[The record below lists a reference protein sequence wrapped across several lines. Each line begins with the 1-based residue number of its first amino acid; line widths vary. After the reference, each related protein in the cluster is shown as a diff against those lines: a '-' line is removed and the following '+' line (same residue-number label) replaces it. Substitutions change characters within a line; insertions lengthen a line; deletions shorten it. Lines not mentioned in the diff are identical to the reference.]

1 MKSAGQSRENTH
13 PLRWEPEG
21 VRGAGVTDK
30 GKRLPLLTKG
40 AFGCSRTP
48 SGGSRRGCAW
58 GDQPIGLGE
67 EGIGE
72 KPGNT
77 LT

>member
-40 AFGCSRTP
+40 SCHGR
-48 SGGSRRGCAW
+48 
-58 GDQPIGLGE
+58 
-67 EGIGE
+67 
-72 KPGNT
+72 
-77 LT
+77 LTQGHD